1 MIRTQIQIPEPL
13 YRELKR
19 VAAQLDWSLAEVL
32 RRGGEL
38 LVARYPKRT
47 VSQEQEEY
55 PTLSL
60 GECLIDLKDF
70 NAEVDA
76 IEAKFKHDFG

>member
-13 YRELKR
+13 YHELKR

-38 LVARYPKRT
+38 LVARYPKRSRSDT
-47 VSQEQEEY
+47 EWTFPILEDV
-55 PTLSL
+55 
-60 GECLIDLKDF
+60 GEFLVPPESV
-70 NAEVDA
+70 NNEADA
-76 IEAKFKHDFG
+76 IEAKCRP